1 MSASP
6 YIFLASNAGV
16 YVWDSVN
23 HVFAASGLDASNQ
36 ATQVRSVNVSG
47 DTSRFIVRGSLGLT
61 VVNTATFVATRVPLT
76 NTANFRA
83 TSISAVCALNTTGTI
98 AYLVGATDAKLYAI
112 NTSTGAVLL
121 TSSVVASNTSVFC
134 GDIVVS
140 ADGSTILING
150 GAVVNDG
157 FLHTTAFRASDL
169 ALLWRS
175 PGKMSQVICGYD
187 SGNGFVYSPSGQTS
201 NRILKSST
209 VDGSE
214 VAHADL
220 TFATGSLSG
229 GTMDSN
235 AFNLY
240 LSTNNGAI
248 DIVSCSSLSLI
259 GMATYFPTPTGVNIF
274 SGIALTQD
282 GTKLYSSG
290 GSTTGAFGYLG
301 EIVLPMNPVT
311 NYSNLPSGFFVGG
324 SARSVGVAPPPPN
337 PQPDPVTNLTWA
349 GCQGPQNTLSW
360 IASNAATYQVRRNG
374 ALIGTTPMITFID
387 TTAQQ
392 GVTYTYTVY
401 GVSVAG
407 VLSTPVSLTVTT
419 CAASG
424 HETRVCPGSP
434 VTARTCPG
442 APVTQ
447 RVCP

>member
-1 MSASP
+1 MPASP

-16 YVWDSVN
+16 YVWDSIN

-36 ATQVRSVNVSG
+36 ATQGRCVNVSG

-61 VVNTATFVATRVPLT
+61 VVSTATFVATRVPLT

-121 TSSVVASNTSVFC
+121 TSSVVASNTSQQC

-140 ADGSTILING
+140 ADGTTILVNG
-150 GAVVNDG
+150 GKPVSDG
-157 FLHTTAFRASDL
+157 FLHTEAFRASDL
-169 ALLWRS
+169 AFLWRS
-175 PGKMSQVICGYD
+175 TLNMNPVICGYD
-187 SGNGFVYSPSGQTS
+187 SGNGFIYTPTSGT
-201 NRILKSST
+201 NRISKVSA

-214 VAHADL
+214 IAHADL
-220 TFATGSLSG
+220 TFSTGGLVG
-229 GTMDSN
+229 GTMDAN
-235 AFNLY
+235 AFNIY
-240 LSTNNGAI
+240 LTSNNGAI
-248 DIVSCSSLSLI
+248 NIVSCSNLTTI
-259 GMATYFPTPTGVNIF
+259 GNATYFPLPTGVNIYT
-274 SGIALTQD
+274 GVALIQD
-282 GTKLYSSG
+282 GTKLYSFG
-290 GSTTGAFGYLG
+290 GSSVSSFGYLG
-301 EIVLPMNPVT
+301 EIVLPLNPVT

-360 IASNAATYQVRRNG
+360 IASNAATYQVRRDG
-374 ALIGTTPMITFID
+374 ALIGTTPLITFTD

-392 GVTYTYTVY
+392 GMAYTYTVY
-401 GVSVAG
+401 GASVAG
-407 VLSTPVSLTVTT
+407 VLSTPVNITVTT
-419 CAASG
+419 CAATG

-434 VTARTCPG
+434 VTVRSCPG
-442 APVTQ
+442 APVTT
-447 RVCP
+447 RICP